1 MTMGGLDGLGCL
13 GGLEGLAGVGCLV
26 GGLDGLGSLRGLGGR
41 CLARSLRVVEASFFM
56 SWM

>member
-1 MTMGGLDGLGCL
+1 MGGLDGLGSL

-41 CLARSLRVVEASFFM
+41 CLLRRVRVVEASFFM